1 MIGYLGRQPDRDL
14 LFFFSYLSFCR
25 QYTSIYALEI
35 LRGQRKKLVHAFFDL
50 DIRLYQEGIFPYP
63 FGLLIAEATKLG
75 PYFDKKNII
84 E

>member
-1 MIGYLGRQPDRDL
+1 MIHIKTIISDHQAIILVLHY
-14 LFFFSYLSFCR
+14 
-25 QYTSIYALEI
+25 IKI